1 MKKMQDLLLLMSLKQ
16 MQMNKLFFF
25 LLALFFFACTNTNT
39 YQYFNTNLIE
49 KDKILYL
56 DIILNFEIPEKLQS
70 NLKMFSYAN
79 IKIKFQ
85 VLNNK
90 NKVISIKT
98 IDRVIKYDRWNK
110 IYIIK
115 DSFSFIE
122 KKYDNFISMKNDL
135 YSFNNIP
142 IQLDNLDEV
151 KNNLIIKYDFFLK
164 SVDFLP
170 PFKFIEYNIK
180 FGNIEKKNN
189 IIVIKID

>member
-1 MKKMQDLLLLMSLKQ
+1 
-16 MQMNKLFFF
+16 MNKLFFF